1 MHQFKKACV
10 STVAA
15 AVLGLA
21 SFSAQAITMSTTT
34 FLFNSFC
41 EDCVTG
47 ESDSPNNH
55 PVSASLVLN
64 GEYGTGGKRFALE
77 DFVSFSYGGSNKLAA
92 YEITAASLAY
102 FDGSYD
108 GSSREIWSYD
118 TGTHSYTST
127 IVPFALNVTIA
138 DANHFFTAQQMLEGT
153 PYWDTGT
160 IDAPADMGSSVNWRN
175 ASVDPAPATVPEPAT
190 MLLLGMGLAGLGLSR
205 RRKV

>member
-15 AVLGLA
+15 ALIGLA
-21 SFSAQAITMSTTT
+21 SFSAQAVVMPTTT

-55 PVSASLVLN
+55 PVSATLVLN
-64 GEYGTGGKRFALE
+64 GVFGTENKYFVLE
-77 DFVSFSYGGSNKLAA
+77 DFVSFSYGGSNRLAA
-92 YEITAASLAY
+92 YQIVAANLQY
-102 FDGSYD
+102 FYGEYIGGSQVLESYD
-108 GSSREIWSYD
+108 AATESN
-118 TGTHSYTST
+118 TST
-127 IVPFALNVTIA
+127 IIPFALNVTFA
-138 DANHFFTAQQMLEGT
+138 DANHYFKAYQKIEGS

-160 IDAPADMGSSVNWRN
+160 IDAPADMGGTVNWQN
-175 ASVDPAPATVPEPAT
+175 ASNTPDPTAVPEPAT

>member
-15 AVLGLA
+15 ALLGLA
-21 SFSAQAITMSTTT
+21 SFSAQAITTPTTT

-55 PVSASLVLN
+55 PVSATLVLN
-64 GEYGTGGKRFALE
+64 GVFGTENKYFALE
-77 DFVSFSYGGSNKLAA
+77 DFVSFSYGGSNRLAA
-92 YEITAASLAY
+92 YQIVAANLQYIYGDYTGGSQVVQ
-102 FDGSYD
+102 SYD
-108 GSSREIWSYD
+108 AATYSYID
-118 TGTHSYTST
+118 HV
-127 IVPFALNVTIA
+127 VPFALNIGFA
-138 DANHFFTAQQMLEGT
+138 DANHYFYAYHSSDSGM
-153 PYWDTGT
+153 YWDTGAIT
-160 IDAPADMGSSVNWRN
+160 SADMGSSVNWRN
-175 ASVDPAPATVPEPAT
+175 ASIDPAPSAVPEPAT